1 MYLLLLGALF
11 EHELQAPFEQVNR
24 HLPVME
30 REEQE
35 VPLWETT
42 EQFAVAEGEMSE
54 QKAAWTAGEGGGGGV
69 GVGAGE
75 GGGGAAAVGGGG
87 GCVVG
92 GGEVG
97 LGVCGGGGCFVWGWG
112 HEENGCGGR
121 EKERASEFCFFRFA
135 LSHSLRSLSLS
146 SLSENN
152 ERNLNKRTV
161 VVAGGTVGFTVAV
174 GEGVVVKGGG
184 FVVGT
189 GNGITAAPD
198 VPLGLH
204 LPHDEWQFFGR
215 AAQSSVPSLA
225 RSAQVLELGVPAG
238 TTSLQHL
245 PHERSHEDEPA
256 EEEEEQAPAVATASH
271 VAKPLELG
279 GGESEHI
286 PQAPKVQLKK
296 HLPEG
301 RTCDLEQSPDYIWC
315 VVCGAFIFARG
326 KENVRFFSFLFL

>member
-1 MYLLLLGALF
+1 
-11 EHELQAPFEQVNR
+11 
-24 HLPVME
+24 
-30 REEQE
+30 
-35 VPLWETT
+35 
-42 EQFAVAEGEMSE
+42 
-54 QKAAWTAGEGGGGGV
+54 
-69 GVGAGE
+69 
-75 GGGGAAAVGGGG
+75 
-87 GCVVG
+87 
-92 GGEVG
+92 VG